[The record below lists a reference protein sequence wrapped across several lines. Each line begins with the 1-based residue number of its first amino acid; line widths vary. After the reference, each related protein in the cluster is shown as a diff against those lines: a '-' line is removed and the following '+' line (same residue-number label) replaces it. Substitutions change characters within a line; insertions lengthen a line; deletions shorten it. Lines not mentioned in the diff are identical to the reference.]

1 MFHYIILYL
10 DKKLN
15 SFLYTSHEIIT
26 MKITLFNINGLK
38 QSIEYINNVLS
49 SDNPERP
56 DILGLNELKC
66 TEKTLVH
73 LKSQLSNDVVNNYH
87 IIWNTATNL
96 SWHGTALF
104 ILEKYK
110 YNLLY
115 TTLPYST
122 IYSPDHTIK
131 GHTKEGE

>member
-73 LKSQLSNDVVNNYH
+73 LKSQLSNDVVNNYN
-87 IIWNTATNL
+87 IIWNTAVNL
-96 SWHGTALF
+96 SWHGTCV
-104 ILEKYK
+104 I
-110 YNLLY
+110 Y
-115 TTLPYST
+115 T
-122 IYSPDHTIK
+122 
-131 GHTKEGE
+131 